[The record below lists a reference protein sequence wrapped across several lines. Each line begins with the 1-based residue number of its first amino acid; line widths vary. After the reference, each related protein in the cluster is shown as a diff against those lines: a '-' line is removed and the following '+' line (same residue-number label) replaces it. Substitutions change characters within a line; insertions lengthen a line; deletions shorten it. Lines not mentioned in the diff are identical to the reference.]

1 VVDLAEPEVT
11 TMSQKGQVVI
21 PQSLRSKL
29 GLSPKTKLLVYGY
42 RDTVIMKKLELP
54 EVKSELQALWKEI
67 DTRLA
72 GKRKPTE
79 REISEEIQRHR
90 MEKRKNKA

>member
-1 VVDLAEPEVT
+1 MDLAEPEVT

-29 GLSPKTKLLVYGY
+29 GLGPKTKLLVYGY

-90 MEKRKNKA
+90 RSARTRRS